1 MAESSLISLNNV
13 VKRYRSETVL
23 NGINLN
29 IGAGEC
35 IVLVGHNGAGKTTLM
50 KLILGLIRPTEGTV
64 SVLGLDPSKDRS
76 ELLLKGLGY
85 LPERVAFYES
95 MTGLEVLH
103 FYAKLKSEPI
113 SGCDELLESVGLA
126 DAKNR
131 PVQTYSKGM
140 KQRLGLAQAML
151 GDPQFLLLDEPTSGL
166 DPVLRRQVYDLINRK
181 CAEGK
186 TVIISSHSL
195 NEVEA
200 QADHVVIMNEGEIIT
215 NGSMEALYKQ
225 AELPVVIE
233 LRVTKSAQETL
244 FNRLDG
250 LATATILDESRVEIG
265 CSLENKLTVLKELMS
280 VDGVVEDIQI
290 RPPKLDDIYLHFI
303 PDKVTLVDQKNG
315 GRA

>member
-23 NGINLN
+23 KGINLN

-50 KLILGLIRPTEGTV
+50 KLVLGLIRPTEGTV
-64 SVLGLDPSKDRS
+64 TVLGLDPSKDRS

-113 SGCDELLESVGLA
+113 SECDALLESVGLT

-131 PVQTYSKGM
+131 PIQTYSKGM

-166 DPVLRRQVYDLINRK
+166 DPVLRRQVYGLINRK

-200 QADHVVIMNEGEIIT
+200 QADHVVIMNEGEIVT
-215 NGSMEALYKQ
+215 NGSMDALYKQ
-225 AELPVVIE
+225 AELPVVIDLKVAEGVLDKLSERLNGIATTAFVGENKVE
-233 LRVTKSAQETL
+233 L
-244 FNRLDG
+244 
-250 LATATILDESRVEIG
+250 G
-265 CSLENKLTVLKELMS
+265 CSLENKLIVIKELMS
-280 VDGVVEDIQI
+280 LDDLVEDIHI

-303 PDKVTLVDQKNG
+303 PNKAAPAEQKEG
-315 GRA
+315 DRV